1 MNRRLFFALWPPDE
15 IRAEL
20 AAVSRSALQ
29 AAAVQAVPVTCYH
42 LTLAFLGGGNRPAA
56 WADQFAALAP
66 APVPEFELIF
76 DCFGHWRGP
85 RVLWIGARHCSLGL
99 TRLVAQIR
107 AVLDT
112 LGVNYDDREFIP
124 HVTLA
129 RKVMALPELEPPT
142 PIHWPVRDFVLV
154 ESVTTAAGPDYTVV
168 ARFPAG
174 SRHDPKHG

>member
-1 MNRRLFFALWPPDE
+1 MSRRLFFALWPPDE

-20 AAVSRSALQ
+20 ATVSRPALRATAGRAVS
-29 AAAVQAVPVTCYH
+29 VPCYH
-42 LTLAFLGGGNRPAA
+42 MTLAFLVAGNRPDA
-56 WADQFAALAP
+56 WVDRFAELAP
-66 APVPEFELIF
+66 EPAPELELIL

-142 PIHWPVRDFVLV
+142 PIHWPVSDFVLV
-154 ESVTTAAGPDYTVV
+154 ESVTTPAGPNYTVV